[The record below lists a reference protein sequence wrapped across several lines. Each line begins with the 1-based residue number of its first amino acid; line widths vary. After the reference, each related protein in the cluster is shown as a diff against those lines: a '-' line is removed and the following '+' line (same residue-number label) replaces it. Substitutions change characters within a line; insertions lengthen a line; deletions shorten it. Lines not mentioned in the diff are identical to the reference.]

1 MERAETIYKRIIN
14 KGTMNKMVRNFMG
27 CQVDAKTLH
36 TSKCLH
42 AFYSVPL
49 LLVVSLSCHVNAFT
63 QDAFTFNNKNSE
75 VVFSGEHAGM
85 PFKGVFK
92 QWDAEVSL
100 PPAAKPH
107 IKANF
112 VVSSAKTGNSTYD
125 STLPSG
131 DWFDAENYPESQFE
145 STDVKLVGKDY
156 KVSGLLNL
164 RGINQPVTFTLKD
177 QGDRLT
183 ASFTIDRLAHKIG
196 MESDPYAEWVS
207 QHIKMTLTLK
217 K

>member
-1 MERAETIYKRIIN
+1 
-14 KGTMNKMVRNFMG
+14 MVRNFMG
-27 CQVDAKTLH
+27 RKFAAKTLRK
-36 TSKCLH
+36 SKYLH
-42 AFYSVPL
+42 AFYTIFL
-49 LLVVSLSCHVNAFT
+49 MTAVSLSGHVNAFT
-63 QDAFTFNNKNSE
+63 QDAFNFNSKHSE
-75 VVFSGEHAGM
+75 VVFAGEHAGM

-145 STDVKLVGKDY
+145 STDVKLIGKDY
-156 KVSGLLNL
+156 EVSGLLNL
-164 RGINQPVTFTLKD
+164 RGINQPVTFILKD

-196 MESDPYAEWVS
+196 MESDPSAEWVS
-207 QHIKMTLTLK
+207 QHIKMTLILK